1 VSAPEPAASAVR
13 VARVQLNVREWIAF
27 DEPALRHHASAA
39 GIELAAPQGLHL
51 AAERL
56 TLSVRPGRWLLVDAG
71 GTAGAAGSAVP
82 APPSA
87 AGACVELSSALAAL
101 LLAGSG
107 AREVLARGCRLD
119 LDARV
124 FPAGRA
130 AATLMAQVAV
140 TLAVLPRGFLLLT
153 PASTARY
160 FEEWL
165 TATARPFGVRAPG
178 TLTFQELSGDRPL

>member
-1 VSAPEPAASAVR
+1 MSAPEPAASAVR
-13 VARVQLNVREWIAF
+13 LARVALEVREWIAF
-27 DEPALRHHASAA
+27 DEPALRRYAGAA
-39 GIELAAPQGLHL
+39 GIELAAPQGLHV

-56 TLSVRPGRWLLVDAG
+56 TLSVRPGRWVLI
-71 GTAGAAGSAVP
+71 GAAGSAVP

-101 LLAGSG
+101 LLAGPG

-130 AATLMAQVAV
+130 AATLMAQVTV
-140 TLAVLPRGFLLLT
+140 TLGALPRGFLLLT
-153 PASTARY
+153 PASTARH

-178 TLTFQELSGDRPL
+178 TLTFQELSGDPPL